1 MTRFGGVRRGRRR
14 AHGARRRPLLH
25 AVIAAVAVLAA
36 VAAVAGCTGRSADGP
51 SPAADES
58 IGPTPTG
65 GVAGTGTDLIPP
77 DTGGESGG
85 ATGTTSATSAP
96 PAPAAG
102 PPQSVLLPWL
112 KGPTPD
118 DGVILGAD
126 GTRLWQGPRAGERAL
141 LGDGWYRYFGP
152 DGSLVGCTS
161 AGSCVGVGGDGTVS
175 VTAGPGDP
183 REVYRSNG
191 TYLGRYSAA
200 GEKMAAEPDP
210 RTFADALA
218 ASGVDVAGL
227 VNAATRTAPFAGGVT
242 GDPHLITA
250 AGQRITTQVI
260 GQFVA
265 RGGDPTHVI
274 QLQFDPMSH
283 RTDVSVVSAA
293 AIGTGANTVIVE
305 ASGVVSVDGRIQPRG
320 SGFQQTSLAGGVVL
334 GRWPSDADGVS
345 TVVVMW
351 PDGSSV
357 VATVNAALGLTLVA
371 NIFPRAGA
379 TGLFGSVDAPAG
391 SDLLARGGSATA
403 VPSAILSWRVTA
415 AERLLP
421 APAGTLPP
429 FPTQTATID
438 SGAAKVAQQVC
449 DGHGMRNVAD
459 VAACAFDVGLTGDT
473 GFVAGH
479 LELSAAAEV
488 SAIPS
493 DFAARWPA
501 LEPAAP
507 ASAHDLPANGQLAF
521 TLAPAQTQAFH
532 LTIATPGAVGVANR
546 SGCAAG
552 ANPPGM
558 DQPALRV
565 FDAAG
570 HAVSDR
576 LPLCGHVETPAL
588 RAGTYTLVVAN
599 GIGRAAIDVR
609 GNVVLP

>member
-1 MTRFGGVRRGRRR
+1 M
-14 AHGARRRPLLH
+14 
-25 AVIAAVAVLAA
+25 AAVAVMAA
-36 VAAVAGCTGRSADGP
+36 VAACTGRPAVGP
-51 SPAADES
+51 GPVADES
-58 IGPTPTG
+58 IGQTPTG
-65 GVAGTGTDLIPP
+65 GVVGTGTDLIPP
-77 DTGGESGG
+77 DSGAEHG
-85 ATGTTSATSAP
+85 DATGTASPTSVP
-96 PAPAAG
+96 PAPPAG

-112 KGPTPD
+112 KGPTPE
-118 DGVILGAD
+118 DGVIIGA
-126 GTRLWQGPRAGERAL
+126 GETRLWQGPHAGERAL

-175 VTAGPGDP
+175 VTSGPGDP
-183 REVYRSNG
+183 REGYRPDG
-191 TYLGRYSAA
+191 EYLGRYSDD
-200 GEKMAAEPDP
+200 GRKMTATADP

-227 VNAATRTAPFAGGVT
+227 VNAATRAAPFAGGVT

-250 AGQRITTQVI
+250 AGQRITTQAI

-274 QLQFDPMSH
+274 QLQFDPMNH

-293 AIGTGANTVIVE
+293 AIGTGANSVVVD
-305 ASGVVSVDGRIQPRG
+305 ASGVVSVDGRTEPKV
-320 SGFQQTSLAGGVVL
+320 SSFAQTSLAGGVVL

-345 TVVVMW
+345 TVAVMW

-357 VATVNAALGLTLVA
+357 VATAHSALGLTLVT

-379 TGLFGSVDAPAG
+379 AGLFGSVDAPAG
-391 SDLLARGGSATA
+391 SDLLARDGSATA
-403 VPSAILSWRVTA
+403 VPGAILSWRVTS

-421 APAGTLPP
+421 APTGALPP
-429 FPTQTATID
+429 FPTQTAKID
-438 SGAAKVAQQVC
+438 AGAAKVAQQVC
-449 DGHGMRNVAD
+449 GGHGLRNAAD

-479 LELSAAAEV
+479 LELSAAAEM
-488 SAIPS
+488 SAVPP

-507 ASAHDLPANGQLAF
+507 ASAHELPANGQLAF

-532 LTIATPGAVGVANR
+532 LTIATPGAVGVVNR
-546 SGCAAG
+546 SGCATG

-588 RAGTYTLVVAN
+588 RVGAYTLVVAN
-599 GIGRAAIDVR
+599 GIDRPAVDVR
-609 GNVVLP
+609 GDVVLP